1 LEQTRAKIMSSRIAL
16 KNVMLLIKDVP
27 KAVNFYKE
35 ALGCKVNYMSE
46 HWAEVESNNIKIA
59 LNKVEGEAP
68 ATTGYS
74 PFLCFNVEQ
83 MDRVV
88 YKCIEMGASLDGPIK
103 YPSHGKIA
111 SLRAPDGHMIGLFE
125 PADKNDF

>member
-1 LEQTRAKIMSSRIAL
+1 MTSTAGRIVL

-27 KAVNFYKE
+27 KSATFYKE
-35 ALGCKVNYMSE
+35 ALGCRVNFVNE
-46 HWAEVESNNIKIA
+46 HWAELESGHIKIA
-59 LNKVEGEAP
+59 LNRVEGEAP

-83 MDRVV
+83 MDKVI

-111 SLRAPDGHMIGLFE
+111 SLRAPDGHMIGLYE
-125 PADKNDF
+125 PVDREDV